1 VARHHY
7 SLGQVILT
15 LLLVLKANISL
26 QAVARAMSILN
37 EPFDDSIATPHW
49 STGRWWLLRVGYYLL
64 HRVKQLAD
72 DWVLFIDHSTQLG
85 QERTLLIL
93 GIRLRNLP
101 PSGQSL
107 SLADME
113 VIDLVPVVKSD
124 KRVVCEQLKAAAAKT
139 GVPRAIVHDCGGDLA
154 GGLALFQEEH
164 PTTAGIYDITHKA
177 ACLLKA
183 RLEKDPT
190 WKAFSTEV
198 SQTKFE
204 TQQTELASLVPPSQR
219 VKARFMNLGDLIR
232 WGWETLTVIEEL
244 PPVVLSLMTPERL
257 EEKFGWLRGYKEPM
271 RDWSEMQQVIDVT
284 EDFVRRNGHYCGSAN
299 DLKQRFEPLSLGAPA
314 QDLRDE
320 LVNFVDGESQKAKK
334 GEHLPGSSEVLE
346 SAFGKFKEIE
356 GNQSKRGFTGLLLAL
371 PTIFGQLTPDTVREA
386 LESVKTQCVVQ
397 WIRDHLGQTQ
407 HSKRCMVYSAVRPP
421 SQRCQGT
428 SFEPVPCAALGS
440 IESTDPAGK
449 LQRGPAAAR
458 DAGAQKVGENQ
469 CRR

>member
-1 VARHHY
+1 
-7 SLGQVILT
+7 
-15 LLLVLKANISL
+15 
-26 QAVARAMSILN
+26 
-37 EPFDDSIATPHW
+37 
-49 STGRWWLLRVGYYLL
+49 
-64 HRVKQLAD
+64 
-72 DWVLFIDHSTQLG
+72 
-85 QERTLLIL
+85 
-93 GIRLRNLP
+93 
-101 PSGQSL
+101 
-107 SLADME
+107 
-113 VIDLVPVVKSD
+113 
-124 KRVVCEQLKAAAAKT
+124 
-139 GVPRAIVHDCGGDLA
+139 
-154 GGLALFQEEH
+154 
-164 PTTAGIYDITHKA
+164 
-177 ACLLKA
+177 
-183 RLEKDPT
+183 
-190 WKAFSTEV
+190 
-198 SQTKFE
+198 
-204 TQQTELASLVPPSQR
+204 
-219 VKARFMNLGDLIR
+219 
-232 WGWETLTVIEEL
+232 
-244 PPVVLSLMTPERL
+244 MTPERL

-428 SFEPVPCAALGS
+428 SFKPVPCAALGS